1 MWVRSLKCSL
11 VVVLFACVFLAGSGN
26 VSAGAHDG
34 AGALQDAEDSPGTHD
49 IHYKGIRSY
58 DSTGFPHDNNAN
70 RGVKAYGTPS
80 GHGASHDHGIKGGG
94 HGYNKNGDG
103 CSKCKWEN
111 DDYWE
116 RDEPEEEGDEND
128 GDECDDGQ
136 YRPDKAHPHGSGR
149 GHKPGSRPSGVHK
162 TGPTGVYVDG
172 GIKGGDSSV
181 LPLGGNYPTDTGYTR
196 PIGGYETTPKPGSGW
211 NTPFAGAPK
220 PGYNAGV
227 FGTTPSSWPDW
238 NRGTTPGGSGSSSKP
253 AWSGGHDGRYPSQEP
268 GAFVPNYGATSK
280 PGLGW
285 NSQFPSSS
293 SSVVPPHTG
302 SGVSSPSS
310 YGNPQENQ
318 NKPYGQPGTQNTYA
332 GAYAGA
338 SVTPG
343 IGSSYGEPSNFGRKD
358 HPFGLYKPL
367 NTQTPYGTS
376 VTPGIGSSYG
386 EPSNF
391 GRKDHPFG
399 LYKPVNTQTPHRPNG
414 TAQVPSN
421 TDNEYY
427 GLGGYNKPG
436 PDFHSTRPTTVTNTF
451 GTTKGPYGGIGSSR
465 PVPGAQ
471 ENAYAP
477 GRSPGSPSGSGG
489 YEHPGVTKPSYGGST
504 TSWLGAGQ
512 TGSGTWQGA
521 RTTAHAGFPTLNT
534 GFGTT
539 KTPFSPVNVPSSML
553 SPPYDR
559 TRPIQPGFNIAS
571 SSASASASASAFGTS
586 PGAYSTPSISGTTS
600 FYGTTP
606 AYGGSSS
613 YTPGVK
619 GSTGSTRP
627 AYGTTPHGT
636 HPNIE
641 SGNWPGGQ
649 SGSSTGPWS
658 SGKPEDGSG
667 ITPGRYSPGASGSL
681 PGKQPQGG
689 SGTWSTGQAASGSW
703 AGGQP
708 GSSTGP
714 WSSGKPEDGSG
725 ITPGRYSPGAS
736 GSLPGKQPQGGSGT
750 WSTGQPASGSWPG
763 GQPGSSTGPWSS
775 GKPEDGSGITP
786 GRYSP
791 GASGSLPGKQPQ
803 GGGGTWSTGQPASG
817 SWPKQ
822 PGGESGTW
830 PGQVQPGS
838 GPGCP
843 GGNCGGATGPQEGSN
858 CGGCCG
864 NYNCDGGCSG
874 GDNVSATHGS
884 CGGTAGPNKVN
895 KVYYPAGTGDGNVPN
910 TGTVYRPDPHLYPGT
925 QGASVTPGSSVPWNS
940 ANPFLYQPGG
950 GTPSSVSH
958 PWTETTDKPIGQGN
972 PFLDSS
978 WRTPEPGYSNAY
990 NDRNVIPHGKD
1001 NTKPIGQGNLFLDGS
1016 NRRGDVGANPNEG
1029 VIPLEGKLPEGN
1041 NPFLRPVV
1049 GGSSGPGSPSYGKQP
1064 DKSGTPENF
1073 PGSGIPGHYPGSGTP
1088 GSFPGSGTPG
1098 NYPGSGTPGSY
1109 PGLGAPGN
1117 YPGSGTPGNY
1127 PGSGTLGSFPGS
1139 GTPGNYPG
1147 SGTPGYYPG
1156 SGVPGSGGY
1165 GGVKGGFHPG
1175 GVQPQDR
1182 NSDRPYPTGS
1192 NPQGAGPL
1200 ECKLGLFG
1208 CGTSGSGSYTGNK
1221 YPGGASGGNVG
1232 AGTGNPGGVSNV
1244 PGGSGYAGIGPVS
1257 GAGYPGSGGNN
1268 LAASVGGAQA
1278 RAYAGAFSSAQ
1289 ASSSSFAGSFPGASG
1304 PANNFG
1310 GNLSPD
1316 GAQNQGGPNSW
1327 ASSGASAFASSSA
1340 GSSSGNRPIDVK
1352 G

>member
-343 IGSSYGEPSNFGRKD
+343 
-358 HPFGLYKPL
+358 
-367 NTQTPYGTS
+367 
-376 VTPGIGSSYG
+376 
-386 EPSNF
+386 
-391 GRKDHPFG
+391 
-399 LYKPVNTQTPHRPNG
+399 
-414 TAQVPSN
+414 
-421 TDNEYY
+421 
-427 GLGGYNKPG
+427 
-436 PDFHSTRPTTVTNTF
+436 
-451 GTTKGPYGGIGSSR
+451 
-465 PVPGAQ
+465 
-471 ENAYAP
+471 
-477 GRSPGSPSGSGG
+477 
-489 YEHPGVTKPSYGGST
+489 
-504 TSWLGAGQ
+504 
-512 TGSGTWQGA
+512 
-521 RTTAHAGFPTLNT
+521 
-534 GFGTT
+534 
-539 KTPFSPVNVPSSML
+539 
-553 SPPYDR
+553 
-559 TRPIQPGFNIAS
+559 
-571 SSASASASASAFGTS
+571 
-586 PGAYSTPSISGTTS
+586 
-600 FYGTTP
+600 
-606 AYGGSSS
+606 
-613 YTPGVK
+613 
-619 GSTGSTRP
+619 
-627 AYGTTPHGT
+627 
-636 HPNIE
+636 
-641 SGNWPGGQ
+641 
-649 SGSSTGPWS
+649 
-658 SGKPEDGSG
+658 
-667 ITPGRYSPGASGSL
+667 
-681 PGKQPQGG
+681 
-689 SGTWSTGQAASGSW
+689 
-703 AGGQP
+703 
-708 GSSTGP
+708 
-714 WSSGKPEDGSG
+714 
-725 ITPGRYSPGAS
+725 AS

-925 QGASVTPGSSVPWNS
+925 Q
-940 ANPFLYQPGG
+940 G